1 MTIRSILHAQ
11 LFNPFRVSRLVAYL
25 PQFVRVFYRLMS
37 DQRVSFFAKLVPV
50 LAVLILLSPPM
61 LEQDLLMPVIGE
73 IDDLVILFIA
83 FKLFVW
89 LCPPEVVREHVA
101 RISRGA

>member
-11 LFNPFRVSRLVAYL
+11 LFNPFRVSRVVAYL

-37 DQRVSFFAKLVPV
+37 DERVSFFAKLVPV
-50 LAVLILLSPPM
+50 LGVLILVSPPM
-61 LEQDLLMPVIGE
+61 LEQDLIPFIGE
-73 IDDLVILFIA
+73 IDDLVVLFVA

-101 RISRGA
+101 QISRGA